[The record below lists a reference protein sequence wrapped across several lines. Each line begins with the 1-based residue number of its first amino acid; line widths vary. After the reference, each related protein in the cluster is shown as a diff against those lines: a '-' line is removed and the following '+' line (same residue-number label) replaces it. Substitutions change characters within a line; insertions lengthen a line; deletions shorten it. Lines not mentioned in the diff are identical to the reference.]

1 MANENP
7 TGWMGQRPVVTRP
20 PALILPSVPSN
31 SSMDRSLPIASYLS
45 LIGPF
50 MSAENHHASYHE
62 IKQEPLKDYRDQVVH
77 KDDYAYSI
85 NAGMAGNNCEDAS
98 RSFQNINSYAYPYRS
113 YSNYPASCSRST
125 PALLASS
132 PLNFPD
138 DISQHNDGFQKLYAA
153 SIQRG
158 VPPQRSSY
166 AFLDRD
172 QFTASSKMVTMT
184 SDVITPL
191 PSPLPLTQQRPARR
205 SRYTGCNSCQVFA
218 NTSQSEGYSTCSSS
232 RSWASSDSPSV
243 PRFVDITTCTQQLV
257 DDGGGRD
264 RGISSSPVDDPLSL
278 PLPPA
283 EYSDDAP
290 ELTSLPN
297 DLSLTQGSSGA
308 VSDFFSQSGNSS
320 ELSTSQC
327 DALLQQ
333 DDCRQDDMLE
343 CATGFLVYPPSTA
356 SPSVVEDDER
366 NLSLESCV
374 ASSVSSIHSPIAKR
388 GRYGSTR
395 SEEYKPYDTETESCR
410 TILDFE
416 RYCNEYAPDTYFW
429 MCHQESTIH
438 AIGTSFMTAQK
449 LGGASER
456 DRRAALMRAIVEMR
470 KLKHTVESIH
480 LGAYIMD
487 KCLDSFHIASGALV
501 DVCAVSMV
509 LGTKMEEYDSLR
521 PGTVNGL
528 AGATRD
534 KARLC
539 HIEKRIIHE
548 LNCGLC
554 FPTPLVFANY
564 MLGYLHGDEEQIRFA
579 HYLLELALL
588 DSRFRDEGGTR
599 VAHAAVCVSSAM
611 VKKKDS
617 IFASECQAL
626 IDAERQLFHLTKF
639 PVASTRDVMR
649 ELVIEMGKAVEEK
662 HSILI
667 DYLAEDN
674 KRVCFCEVSP
684 ALWNLICGAHTNL
697 YESPALELVV

>member
-1 MANENP
+1 MRQSESPGYAP
-7 TGWMGQRPVVTRP
+7 SFLMMMGTLQCQYERYARKRYALQGVPQQRHSGAAPSGTSLRALLLFATMRP
-20 PALILPSVPSN
+20 SSKKNKISHFQPALVAP
-31 SSMDRSLPIASYLS
+31 
-45 LIGPF
+45 
-50 MSAENHHASYHE
+50 
-62 IKQEPLKDYRDQVVH
+62 
-77 KDDYAYSI
+77 
-85 NAGMAGNNCEDAS
+85 
-98 RSFQNINSYAYPYRS
+98 
-113 YSNYPASCSRST
+113 
-125 PALLASS
+125 S

-138 DISQHNDGFQKLYAA
+138 DFSQHSDSLQKLHSAPV
-153 SIQRG
+153 QRD
-158 VPPQRSSY
+158 VPLQHSSFT
-166 AFLDRD
+166 FLDRD
-172 QFTASSKMVTMT
+172 QFISSNNIMMTMT
-184 SDVITPL
+184 SGVVTPL
-191 PSPLPLTQQRPARR
+191 PSPMSLTQRPPARR
-205 SRYTGCNSCQVFA
+205 SRYTGYNSCQLSG
-218 NTSQSEGYSTCSSS
+218 NTSQSEGYSTCSSN
-232 RSWASSDSPSV
+232 RSWASSESPSV
-243 PRFVDITTCTQQLV
+243 PRFVDITTCTQLV
-257 DDGGGRD
+257 DGGGGSD

-297 DLSLTQGSSGA
+297 DLSLTQRSSGA

-320 ELSTSQC
+320 DSNSQC
-327 DALLQQ
+327 DGFLQQ
-333 DDCRQDDMLE
+333 DDCRQDDMLG
-343 CATGFLVYPPSTA
+343 CATGFLVCPPSTA
-356 SPSVVEDDER
+356 SPSVIEEDDH

-388 GRYGSTR
+388 GRFGSCR
-395 SEEYKPYDTETESCR
+395 SEEYKPDDTKTDSGQN
-410 TILDFE
+410 ILDFE

-429 MCHQESTIH
+429 LCHQEATTH
-438 AIGTSFMTAQK
+438 ALGISFMAAQK
-449 LGGASER
+449 LGGASEG
-456 DRRAALMRAIVEMR
+456 DRRTALMRAIVDMR

-521 PGTVNGL
+521 PGTVDGL

-548 LNCGLC
+548 LNNGLC

-564 MLGYLHGDEEQIRFA
+564 MLVYVHSDEEQIRFA

-588 DSRFRDEGGTR
+588 ESRFRDEGGTR

-626 IDAERQLFHLTKF
+626 LDTERQLFHLTKY
-639 PVASTRDVMR
+639 PIGSTRDVMR

-674 KRVCFCEVSP
+674 KRVCFCEISP
-684 ALWNLICGAHTNL
+684 ALWNLICGAHINL

>member
-1 MANENP
+1 MANKNP
-7 TGWMGQRPVVTRP
+7 TAWMGQRPVITRP
-20 PALILPSVPSN
+20 PALILPSAPS
-31 SSMDRSLPIASYLS
+31 
-45 LIGPF
+45 
-50 MSAENHHASYHE
+50 
-62 IKQEPLKDYRDQVVH
+62 
-77 KDDYAYSI
+77 
-85 NAGMAGNNCEDAS
+85 
-98 RSFQNINSYAYPYRS
+98 
-113 YSNYPASCSRST
+113 

-132 PLNFPD
+132 PLNFSD
-138 DISQHNDGFQKLYAA
+138 DTPQYSDNFQKLYSAA
-153 SIQRG
+153 IQRD
-158 VPPQRSSY
+158 VPLQRPSY
-166 AFLDRD
+166 AFLERD
-172 QFTASSKMVTMT
+172 QFSSSNSKMMTMT

-191 PSPLPLTQQRPARR
+191 PSPLPITQRPPARR
-205 SRYTGCNSCQVFA
+205 SRYTGCNSCQLSG

-243 PRFVDITTCTQQLV
+243 PKFVDITTCTQQLIH
-257 DDGGGRD
+257 DGRD

-297 DLSLTQGSSGA
+297 DLNLTQRSSGT

-320 ELSTSQC
+320 DSISQC
-327 DALLQQ
+327 DAFLEQ
-333 DDCRQDDMLE
+333 DDCRQDDMLG
-343 CATGFLVYPPSTA
+343 CANGLLIHPPSTA
-356 SPSVVEDDER
+356 SPSMIEEDEH

-388 GRYGSTR
+388 GRYGSSR
-395 SEEYKPYDTETESCR
+395 SEEYKPYDTGTESGR
-410 TILDFE
+410 SILDFE

-438 AIGTSFMTAQK
+438 AIGTSFMAAQK

-487 KCLDSFHIASGALV
+487 KCLDSFHIASGALM

-521 PGTVNGL
+521 PGTVDGL

-548 LNCGLC
+548 LNSGLC

-564 MLGYLHGDEEQIRFA
+564 MLVYVHSDEEQIRFA

-588 DSRFRDEGGTR
+588 ESRFRDEGGTR

-626 IDAERQLFHLTKF
+626 IDVERQLFHLTKF
-639 PVASTRDVMR
+639 PVGSTRDVMR

-662 HSILI
+662 HAILI

-674 KRVCFCEVSP
+674 KRVCFCEISP
-684 ALWNLICGAHTNL
+684 ALWNLICGAYTNL